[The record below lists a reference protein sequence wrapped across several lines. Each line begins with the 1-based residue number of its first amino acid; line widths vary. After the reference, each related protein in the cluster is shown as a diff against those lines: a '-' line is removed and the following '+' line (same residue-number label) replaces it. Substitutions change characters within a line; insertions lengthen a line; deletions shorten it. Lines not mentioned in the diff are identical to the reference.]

1 MQKEKKI
8 IKTQTSIKAL
18 FNRFK
23 ALFRKMEQ
31 GTDQKPKRSYIED
44 MAIPRANFKSQI
56 GNYKPKWGAGA
67 IIICLIVG
75 MLSFGGCKPKQIIVE
90 RDKVVYVHRDTTI
103 YKDSTVYVPVEVYKD
118 YSSLEDTLVLET
130 SLAKAVA
137 WNDTV
142 AWKLNGYIKN
152 KQAVQVKYIEVE
164 RVVVNDSIVERE
176 VPVPYEVEV
185 VKTHIPTWAWLCL
198 GACIIGVCLVG
209 WRLYSRFF
217 K

>member
-1 MQKEKKI
+1 MQTAKKY
-8 IKTQTSIKAL
+8 IKIPTLIQAVFS
-18 FNRFK
+18 RFK
-23 ALFRKMEQ
+23 PFSEKVEQ
-31 GTDQKPKRSYIED
+31 CTDGKPKRSYTDD
-44 MAIPRANFKSQI
+44 MAIPRTNFKSQI
-56 GNYKPKWGAGA
+56 GNYKQKLGAGA

-90 RDKVVYVHRDTTI
+90 KDKVVYVHRDTTI
-103 YKDSTVYVPVEVYKD
+103 YKDSTVYIPVEVYKD

-130 SLAKAVA
+130 SIAKAVA

-152 KQAVQVKYIEVE
+152 KQAVQYKYIEVE
-164 RVVVNDSIVERE
+164 KIVKNDSIVERE

-198 GACIIGVCLVG
+198 GACIIGLCLVG
-209 WRLYSRFF
+209 WRLYRKFF